1 MQYSPNC
8 LKLYSL
14 AYGKELQDG
23 FEWLQEVK
31 TLANIK
37 SAIKRAEL
45 NVKQNEKNSAQKS
58 ALRTAIKAFNANPT
72 EEAYRAAS
80 ASIDKAASKGLIHK
94 NKASRDK
101 SRLAAKLAN

>member
-1 MQYSPNC
+1 M
-8 LKLYSL
+8 K
-14 AYGKELQDG
+14 K
-23 FEWLQEVK
+23 
-31 TLANIK
+31 LANIK

-101 SRLAAKLAN
+101 SRLALFLWIKPLEAALSMLADAAR

>member
-1 MQYSPNC
+1 M
-8 LKLYSL
+8 
-14 AYGKELQDG
+14 
-23 FEWLQEVK
+23 K

-58 ALRTAIKAFNANPT
+58 AMRTAIKAFEANPSEELFRAASSAIDNPT

>member
-1 MQYSPNC
+1 M
-8 LKLYSL
+8 
-14 AYGKELQDG
+14 
-23 FEWLQEVK
+23 
-31 TLANIK
+31 ANIK

-72 EEAYRAAS
+72 EEAFRAAS
-80 ASIDKAASKGLIHK
+80 ASIDKAASKKGLIHK